1 MKFRKAMALL
11 LAGTMALSMAACG
24 GGSSSSSSDSSSS
37 DAESTDSTDSSDS
50 SDVTLSVTIWDS
62 NQEPGLTQIMNDFTE
77 KTGIKTKVSVVKWDE
92 YWTLLES
99 GAQGGSLPD
108 VFWMHS
114 NESERYMSNDML
126 LDLTDKIADSSEIDP
141 ANYPEDIWGLYTYDD
156 KYYAVPKDVD
166 TIALWYNKTLFD
178 EAGLEYPTADWT
190 WDDVTEA
197 AKKLTKDDGSQYG
210 LAMGNGS
217 NQDGYYN
224 MVYDNGGYI
233 INDDKTQ
240 SGWDD
245 PKTIEAMQTME
256 GWINDGVMPSLETM
270 SENGTDVLFESGKVA
285 MITQG
290 SWMLAAYRD
299 NEYTAANCDCV
310 ELPKSATTGRRAS
323 IYNGLGWAASA
334 TTEHPDEAWQLIEY
348 LGSKEAQEKQA
359 ELGVTMSAYTGTSE
373 MVARRVTGIT
383 GKKNTGVIASGQ
395 VFPDALSVGTFA
407 SRDGYPILLVKKNL
421 VPDQVVRAIKDLDI
435 NKTYIAGGTNTISKS
450 TEAKLPGVL
459 ERMAGKDRYETSVA
473 IAKSKFKNSTEAFI
487 ASGEEFADALVIS
500 PVSGKYNRPTLLASR
515 NKKTNAVVKKY
526 IEESYLT
533 SITAIGGEKYLPN
546 SIMLDL
552 VGK

>member
-1 MKFRKAMALL
+1 MKLRKPMALL
-11 LAGTMALSMAACG
+11 LASTMALSMAACG
-24 GGSSSSSSDSSSS
+24 GSSSSSSDNSSS
-37 DAESTDSTDSSDS
+37 DAKTTDTADSSDSSS

-270 SENGTDVLFESGKVA
+270 SENGNDVLFESGKVA

-359 ELGVTMSAYTGTSE
+359 ELGVTMSAYTGTS
-373 MVARRVTGIT
+373 
-383 GKKNTGVIASGQ
+383 
-395 VFPDALSVGTFA
+395 DAW
-407 SRDGYPILLVKKNL
+407 
-421 VPDQVVRAIKDLDI
+421 
-435 NKTYIAGGTNTISKS
+435 
-450 TEAKLPGVL
+450 
-459 ERMAGKDRYETSVA
+459 
-473 IAKSKFKNSTEAFI
+473 AKSADFNLQAYLNMMDDMVIRPYSRTTVTWENEDSEIMKDVFSGDKTMEEACK
-487 ASGEEFADALVIS
+487 AMADQM
-500 PVSGKYNRPTLLASR
+500 NECLAD
-515 NKKTNAVVKKY
+515 
-526 IEESYLT
+526 EQ
-533 SITAIGGEKYLPN
+533 
-546 SIMLDL
+546 
-552 VGK
+552 